1 MRTDVEKRKRHDLI
15 KDIIRSKP
23 IGTQEELVSEM
34 KVLEIEVTQTTISRD
49 LVELKV
55 GKWNGKYHIP
65 FSNED
70 TLTWFAQ
77 VRQQVLSFKK
87 VGENLIVVKTKL
99 GASALIEKILNDQH
113 IPEIAGVVASSQ
125 TVMIAFENAVH
136 QQVLLDLLSKALDN

>member
-87 VGENLIVVKTKL
+87 VGENLIVVKT
-99 GASALIEKILNDQH
+99 
-113 IPEIAGVVASSQ
+113 
-125 TVMIAFENAVH
+125 
-136 QQVLLDLLSKALDN
+136 